1 MPGCSGEPAVCVQ
14 EGLFWACGRVQ
25 CLSIEE
31 SLLSSFSEGLSLSV
45 GPMSGCRAQP
55 TVCIWRKACPVCV
68 DMDLLCVRRCGPS
81 LPIQKKA
88 SCPGVEKS
96 LLSGCLF

>member
-31 SLLSSFSEGLSLSV
+31 SLLSLLSEKPSLSV
-45 GPMSGCRAQP
+45 GPMSGCLRAH
-55 TVCIWRKACPVCV
+55 
-68 DMDLLCVRRCGPS
+68 
-81 LPIQKKA
+81 
-88 SCPGVEKS
+88 S
-96 LLSGCLF
+96 LLSAYGGRLALCV